1 MKRIVRVLFSIIL
14 FLSIIGTNNSN
25 KIIINK
31 KDVYVSNTN
40 VVTDRELAMLASLVY
55 EDVPNDSNYDKS
67 YLNTGCVIENNQIKT
82 SCYFD
87 FDENN
92 YVTRD
97 GKKILQYVE
106 GMSERKKNLFTELT
120 TANIEDGEKYYF
132 YTFAS
137 TKEEAKN
144 WEIVNYKQ
152 VSKNEGK
159 NSLSWSGQFSAIT
172 FKKGNNY
179 VIAYR
184 GTDYPDVLEWL
195 QDIAYAVQGE
205 HDQAGY
211 AHDYAVSEY
220 NRIVSSDKS
229 ANIYVTGHSLGA
241 YLAQIGGAAI
251 VDAGKVNGVFD
262 ASKSSNLKKVVYF
275 NGMGVSGIG
284 LKTEETKKYRDAL
297 EFLGKTSTTG
307 VTSPNTLNYSNDMS
321 SGRLILY
328 SMDGDPVSGLGIHY
342 GEIRK
347 LQPAADAVSNHKGN
361 HMLKSKT
368 EDVAGIISKLTKA
381 IKKAKG
387 GEIDDTNLTVSEKES
402 DNKLKG
408 IVESLFKYTKLKDNI
423 NKNLGKLSQ
432 KYNVALPEIGDKFD
446 SGLYAVFD
454 IKNFLS
460 GFSSMS
466 EKYKLGDIT
475 EVANISHET
484 DSFMCLIDSEYGIPT
499 VQGEAVNAVYKNST
513 ESNTVDV
520 YTNGKDITLLT
531 ANASGGCI
539 RSYNWYKTDKFGND
553 TEIETDSN
561 KINNY
566 AIIDKNSNAKNGDVE
581 YYKVVA
587 TYGNTY
593 QTQKLQ
599 KTSSGKYEYVLD
611 STKKTFVEEEAR
623 TQGQTKAITQIYA
636 VKYDKEAPKCT
647 FSVNSVK
654 LKKGGTANVTLTCSD
669 ESGVEALTNSG
680 FKLTG
685 KDYYIKHSANCSGNV
700 CNITIKANKIRIL
713 RVDTQLKYT
722 LDVKDKSGNVTKIT
736 NTLKISTKK

>member
-1 MKRIVRVLFSIIL
+1 MKKIVRVLISIVL

-25 KIIINK
+25 KIITNK
-31 KDVYVSNTN
+31 KEVYVSNTN

-67 YLNTGCVIENNQIKT
+67 YLNTGCLIENNEIKK
-82 SCYFD
+82 SCYYD

-152 VSKNEGK
+152 VSKDESK
-159 NSLSWSGQFSAIT
+159 SSLSWSGQFSAIT

-195 QDIAYAVQGE
+195 QDVAYAVKGE

-211 AHDYAVSEY
+211 ARDYAISEY
-220 NRIVSSDKS
+220 NRIVSSNKN

-284 LKTEETKKYRDAL
+284 LKTDETKKYRDAL
-297 EFLGKTSTTG
+297 EFLGKTSTIG

-328 SMDGDPVSGLGIHY
+328 SMDGDPVSGFGIHY

-347 LQPAADAVSNHKGN
+347 LEPAADAVSNHKGN

-381 IKKAKG
+381 IKKANG

-408 IVESLFKYTKLKDNI
+408 IVESLFKYKELKDEV
-423 NKNLGKLSQ
+423 NKNLEKLSQ
-432 KYNVALPEIGDKFD
+432 KYNIALPEVGDRFD
-446 SGLYAVFD
+446 SGLYGVFD
-454 IKNFLS
+454 IKNFLK

-499 VQGEAVNAVYKNST
+499 VKGEAVNAVYRDST
-513 ESNTVDV
+513 ANNTIDV

-531 ANASGGCI
+531 ANASGGCV

-553 TEIETDSN
+553 AEIETDAN

-611 STKKTFVEEEAR
+611 STKKTFAEEETR
-623 TQGQTKAITQIYA
+623 TQGKAKTITQIYA

-685 KDYYIKHSANCSGNV
+685 KDYYIKHSSNCSGNV
-700 CNITIKANKIRIL
+700 CNITIKANKLRIL
-713 RVDTQLKYT
+713 RVNTELKYT